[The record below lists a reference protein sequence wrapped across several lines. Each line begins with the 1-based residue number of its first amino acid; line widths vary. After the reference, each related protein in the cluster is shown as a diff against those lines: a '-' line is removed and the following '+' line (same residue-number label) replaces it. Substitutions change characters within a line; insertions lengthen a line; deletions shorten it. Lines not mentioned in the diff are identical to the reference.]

1 LLLQATNRRAEAEP
15 LMRRSVTILHQFGRT
30 TGHEH
35 THMQT
40 TLKNDR
46 KLLEAM
52 RLDKTEIAPRLK
64 AAAA

>member
-1 LLLQATNRRAEAEP
+1 
-15 LMRRSVTILHQFGRT
+15 
-30 TGHEH
+30 
-35 THMQT
+35 MQT